1 MSSASATGEPS
12 GDRPKGE
19 GTAKAA
25 PPGVREHEMQD
36 AAVALLTVVLSLLL
50 GFIVAQILGISRAH
64 NPQIAIPADEIG
76 VFVCVVSLI
85 AIPAFLRKK
94 SLRTL
99 LIFSGVI
106 FFVSGI
112 LLALTV

>member
-1 MSSASATGEPS
+1 M
-12 GDRPKGE
+12 K
-19 GTAKAA
+19 
-25 PPGVREHEMQD
+25 D
-36 AAVALLTVVLSLLL
+36 AGLALLTVVLSLLL
-50 GFIVAQILGISRAH
+50 GFAVAQICGISRTH
-64 NPQIAIPADEIG
+64 DPQFAVPADEIG

-85 AIPAFLRKK
+85 GIPAFLRKRP
-94 SLRTL
+94 LRTL